1 MTLLISLLILISIAV
16 SLFLLFPKAGRKSW
30 EALVPGYNLYI
41 WLKVIQ
47 KPWWYLILLL
57 FPGVN
62 LLMLA
67 VMCVNLATV
76 FNKRSWKD
84 VTLAGFLPF
93 LYLPVLGLNSELKYT
108 PLDLSKKIKRST
120 AIEWRD
126 AIVFAVVA
134 ASIIRT
140 YFMEAYTIPTA
151 SMEKSMLVG
160 DYLFVS
166 KMSYGP
172 KSPQTPLSF
181 PFAHHT
187 MPLTTDV
194 KSYLEWFSLPFF
206 RLPGFGEVERND
218 VVVFN
223 FPAGDT
229 VMVELQDMTYE
240 QVKRELAFQSKQ
252 QDLTRKIQ
260 PKNDDY
266 YLKLARDQITRNY
279 TLTVRPVDKR
289 ENYIKR
295 CVGVPDDKLEVKSG
309 LLYINDAIAEIPDE
323 FQYNYIVNA
332 SERLNKRKLKDE
344 FGINTSDVMQIKG
357 STAFIIPMTLDNYK
371 NIQEVPQVTGVVPH
385 IKLDQLKNL
394 DHWATRLFIESN
406 PEFYS
411 SYRGVTNRNF
421 PNDNQYDW
429 TEDNF
434 GPVTVPKKGEKI
446 QLDKLNL
453 PIYKR
458 LITIY
463 EGNELTVNG
472 DEISINGNI
481 ADSYT
486 FKMNYYFMMGDN
498 RHNSLDSRFWGF
510 VPEDH
515 VVGEAKFIWLSLD
528 KEKGW
533 FDGKIRWERLF
544 TGIE

>member
-332 SERLNKRKLKDE
+332 SERLNK
-344 FGINTSDVMQIKG
+344 S
-357 STAFIIPMTLDNYK
+357 
-371 NIQEVPQVTGVVPH
+371 
-385 IKLDQLKNL
+385 
-394 DHWATRLFIESN
+394 
-406 PEFYS
+406 
-411 SYRGVTNRNF
+411 
-421 PNDNQYDW
+421 
-429 TEDNF
+429 
-434 GPVTVPKKGEKI
+434 
-446 QLDKLNL
+446 
-453 PIYKR
+453 
-458 LITIY
+458 
-463 EGNELTVNG
+463 
-472 DEISINGNI
+472 
-481 ADSYT
+481 
-486 FKMNYYFMMGDN
+486 
-498 RHNSLDSRFWGF
+498 
-510 VPEDH
+510 
-515 VVGEAKFIWLSLD
+515 
-528 KEKGW
+528 
-533 FDGKIRWERLF
+533 
-544 TGIE
+544 